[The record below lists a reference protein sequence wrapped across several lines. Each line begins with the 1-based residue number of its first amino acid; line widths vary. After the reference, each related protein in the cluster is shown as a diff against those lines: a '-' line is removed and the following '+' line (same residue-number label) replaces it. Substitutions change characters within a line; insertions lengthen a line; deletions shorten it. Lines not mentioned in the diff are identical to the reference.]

1 MRNFDVLL
9 FQYKYFKIKE
19 METLVV
25 NTNLKQNYINEIA
38 DNLNVLLSDVQIHY
52 MNLRSFHW
60 NVKGNNFFLLHEKFE
75 EFYNDAAAKAD
86 EIAERILSIGKK
98 PFDSYQKYLATTEI
112 EAVEGLEEGNL
123 MVDIIIKDLNI
134 LLAKERL
141 ILEKASENTDEGTA
155 SLMSDFISEQEKL
168 IWMLTA
174 YRS

>member
-1 MRNFDVLL
+1 
-9 FQYKYFKIKE
+9 
-19 METLVV
+19 
-25 NTNLKQNYINEIA
+25 
-38 DNLNVLLSDVQIHY
+38 
-52 MNLRSFHW
+52 
-60 NVKGNNFFLLHEKFE
+60 
-75 EFYNDAAAKAD
+75 
-86 EIAERILSIGKK
+86 GKK

-141 ILEKASENTDEGTA
+141 ILEKASENADEGTA